1 MSIDQTDEA
10 VPALEL
16 RSLAK
21 SFGGLKATRDVT
33 FRVMPGDRKAII
45 GPNGAGKTTL
55 FNLITGIYP
64 VTSGQIFLF
73 GNDVTKWRSHQR
85 TALGMARTF
94 QVTSLF
100 PKLTV
105 LDNVLLAI
113 NGLQPSKFVMWR
125 PLASYR
131 STYDKAHSLLERASF
146 LDRKDVEVRN
156 LSHGEQRQLEIVLGL
171 ASDPKILLL
180 DEPAAGLSSGE
191 STEMAHFLIKL
202 PRDLAILLIEHDMDV
217 VFDVCA
223 EISVLHFGELLET
236 GTPEQIKKSQRV
248 QEIYLGTG

>member
-1 MSIDQTDEA
+1 VDAETDTD
-10 VPALEL
+10 VPILEL
-16 RSLAK
+16 KNLAK
-21 SFGGLKATRDVT
+21 NFGGLKATRNVS
-33 FRVMPGDRKAII
+33 FEIKAGDRKAII

-64 VTSGQIFLF
+64 VSAGHILLF
-73 GNDVTKWRSHQR
+73 GKDVTKWESHRR

-105 LDNVLLAI
+105 IDNVLLAI
-113 NGLQPSKFVMWR
+113 EGLRPSKFVMWR
-125 PLASYR
+125 FQSSYQDV
-131 STYDKAHSLLERASF
+131 YDKAHRLLDQAGF

-191 STEMAHFLIKL
+191 STEMAHFLMKL
-202 PRDLAILLIEHDMDV
+202 DPKLAILLIEHDMDV
-217 VFDVCA
+217 VFDVCD
-223 EISVLHFGELLET
+223 EISVLHFGELLES
-236 GTPEQIKKSQRV
+236 GPPEQIKASQRV